1 MRFSFALLLAT
12 IVALSSVAMAA
23 ARHQPFGVDRVT
35 LCTEFGLTEVTL
47 DAQGNPLGPMP
58 PCLDCT
64 APVLAAP
71 PGAAGLAPPWLRLV
85 PVSQQHKIA
94 TPPDLG
100 APGFHWSRGPPVRV

>member
-1 MRFSFALLLAT
+1 MRFLFALLLAT

-47 DAQGNPLGPMP
+47 DAQGNPVGPMP
-58 PCLDCT
+58 PCPDCT
-64 APVLAAP
+64 APGFAALP
-71 PGAAGLAPPWLRLV
+71 ASAGLAPPWLRLV
-85 PVSQQHKIA
+85 PVSQQHNIA

-100 APGFHWSRGPPVRV
+100 APGFHWSRGPPARV